1 MLRKTRICSDFAQK
15 IWPKYC
21 SLRPLLAMYVNVSY
35 SKLHHNMSL
44 YLITYIMI
52 IAPNIRSHATLLCG
66 VPADAELLRPAMPV
80 LVQNSWVNQK
90 YFMLS
95 NLIRSVP
102 SKSITRHW
110 LFPEGPCWVT
120 ISKAVLVFD
129 VRQCPLSAQ
138 LISHDGNLSISRQS
152 LVSGI
157 GNVGM

>member
-1 MLRKTRICSDFAQK
+1 MYNSFAPFHVCSNYTLLSQIKNYEIYVFITVLLLRKTRICSDFAQK

-80 LVQNSWVNQK
+80 LVQNSWVNWK

-95 NLIRSVP
+95 NFIRSVP
-102 SKSITRHW
+102 SKSITRHC
-110 LFPEGPCWVT
+110 LFPEGPCWVS
-120 ISKAVLVFD
+120 ISKAV
-129 VRQCPLSAQ
+129 
-138 LISHDGNLSISRQS
+138 
-152 LVSGI
+152 
-157 GNVGM
+157 VGV